1 MKKNHNMKG
10 ILFDLDGTLAHSL
23 PCLLDIINQLL
34 QENKL
39 PIISEK
45 QLRGYVDCG
54 TRVIIEKSLPQ
65 PTPSIDLAKTQQQ
78 LLDRY
83 INNLASQ
90 TTFYPHLAT
99 YCQKLSEQGIPWGI
113 VTNRPKMMTTPLID
127 VHPFLQQANCVV
139 CSDTLNIA
147 KPNPE
152 PILHACQQLHLNAN
166 EVIYVGDTDNDMLAA
181 QCAGLCS
188 AFVSYGYRREEHQ
201 GKTIAADFIVNTP
214 LELIESL
221 NTRLTTQVMS

>member
-1 MKKNHNMKG
+1 MKKNLNIKG

-34 QENKL
+34 RENNF

-54 TRVIIEKSLPQ
+54 TCVMIKKSLPQ
-65 PTPSIDLAKTQQQ
+65 PTPPIDLTKTQQQ

-90 TTFYPHLAT
+90 TTFYPYLAN
-99 YCQKLSEQGIPWGI
+99 YCQSLSKLGVPWGI

-127 VHPFLQQANCVV
+127 AHPFLQQANCVV

-152 PILHACQQLHLNAN
+152 PILHACQQIHLNAN
-166 EVIYVGDTDNDMLAA
+166 DVIYVGDTDNDVLAA
-181 QCAGLCS
+181 QRAGLFS
-188 AFVSYGYRREEHQ
+188 TFVSYGYRREEHH
-201 GKTIAADFIVNTP
+201 GKSIKADIVVNTP
-214 LELIESL
+214 LELIAFL
-221 NTRLTTQVMS
+221 NTQFTTQVMS